1 MAPLTQTQ
9 KTALDLTGT
18 EGKNSDD
25 VNTRNAISWPDVGNA
40 NYNTT
45 NGSPSGPKRCGI
57 FAASALLNN
66 REETGGSYYGIME
79 LTGNVYERAITVG
92 NPEGRA
98 FTGLHGNG
106 SAYAIC
112 RTTAT
117 IARRNLPHPADAPQ
131 KRAASQN
138 IDRWGKWEVGLVL

>member
-1 MAPLTQTQ
+1 M
-9 KTALDLTGT
+9 
-18 EGKNSDD
+18 
-25 VNTRNAISWPDVGNA
+25 GNA

-92 NPEGRA
+92 NPAKVVLSQDYTAMEVLPVPELPTSRTGR
-98 FTGLHGNG
+98 LLMWG
-106 SAYAIC
+106 SATGAAVTPMEHNLF
-112 RTTAT
+112 RFPTAMM
-117 IARRNLPHPADAPQ
+117 LP
-131 KRAASQN
+131 
-138 IDRWGKWEVGLVL
+138 IVFLVPMAG